1 MRLSRKY
8 PVPREFALLYEF
20 LNSLDL
26 RRFQEHGVAHR
37 NADEMST
44 VEDLMTWLRDR
55 KLLDHDAE
63 LSAADHRKVLNLR
76 ESMRA
81 WLQIAPADRPKAGAA
96 ANRVS
101 RAAANFSLVL
111 GVSKSG
117 IVELRPAGH
126 SGLGGIGK
134 VLAAFYDAA
143 ATGKLG
149 RLKMCASADC
159 QWIFFDRSKPAS
171 RRWCSSLLCGNRE
184 KTRAYR
190 ERKKNDASARAR
202 G

>member
-1 MRLSRKY
+1 M
-8 PVPREFALLYEF
+8 PRELALLYEF

-26 RRFQEHGVAHR
+26 RQFQERGVAHR
-37 NADEMST
+37 NADEMAT
-44 VEDLMTWLRDR
+44 VEGLTAWLRDR
-55 KLLDHDAE
+55 KLLDHTE
-63 LSAADHRKVLNLR
+63 LSAADYRKVLSLR

-81 WLQIAPADRPKAGAA
+81 WLQIAPADRPKAAGAA
-96 ANRVS
+96 DGVT
-101 RAAANFSLVL
+101 RAAANFPLVL
-111 GVSKSG
+111 GVAKSG

-126 SGLGGIGK
+126 SNRGGIAK
-134 VLAAFYDAA
+134 VLAEFYGA
-143 ATGKLG
+143 ATSGKLE

-171 RRWCSSLLCGNRE
+171 RRWCSSLLCGNRA

-190 ERKKNDASARAR
+190 ERMKNEASALTR